1 MMPSAVRLAALAL
14 VLVAMSACAST
25 EDADEKPWE
34 EGEAAIPA
42 FPQDADLLPFEVS
55 AATRNRFFIDAKS
68 LSAGSDGVVRF
79 VLVIKTSGG
88 ATNVSFEGIR
98 CNAREYKLYATGR
111 YDRTWGPLLAGQWR
125 PIQYKDINRH
135 HTVLS
140 RDFFCPN
147 GMPIRSADEGRDALR
162 RGKHPEAQRELWE
175 GAAGGD

>member
-1 MMPSAVRLAALAL
+1 MSIARRLAALAL
-14 VLVAMSACAST
+14 ALVVTSACANT
-25 EDADEKPWE
+25 EVADERPWE

-42 FPQDADLLPFEVS
+42 FPQDSDLLPFDVS
-55 AATRNRFFIDAKS
+55 AATSNRFFIDAKS
-68 LSAGSDGVVRF
+68 LSAGSDGVVRY

-125 PIQYKDINRH
+125 PIQYKDRNRH
-135 HTVLS
+135 HSELS
-140 RDFFCPN
+140 RNFFCPN

-162 RGKHPEAQRELWE
+162 RGKHPESQRELWE